1 MSLGGAVWALKMT
14 DSTVNIFSQIGIIML
29 LGLVTK
35 NAILIVEFA
44 NQERAKGLSAIDAA
58 VLAGAE
64 RYRPI
69 LMTSLATILGVSP
82 IALALG
88 ASSGSRQSLGIAV
101 VGGMLGA
108 TFLSLYLVPALYVL
122 FSRLKRG
129 RGEPPPEPSQPAADN
144 PGIIAEV

>member
-1 MSLGGAVWALKMT
+1 LLTVPMSLGGAVWALKMT
-14 DSTVNIFSQIGIIML
+14 NSTVNIFSQIGIIML

-44 NQERAKGLSAIDAA
+44 NQERAKGLTVIEAAI
-58 VLAGAE
+58 LAGAE

-69 LMTSLATILGVSP
+69 LMTSLATILGVLP

-101 VGGMLGA
+101 VGGMIGA

-122 FSRLKRG
+122 FSGLKRG
-129 RGEPPPEPSQPAADN
+129 RGEAA
-144 PGIIAEV
+144 VTVTT